1 MVIATSWKVSLQHSR
16 LIQFGI
22 PVYLGH
28 LLVNQQTSWVGSI
41 VVIFTGLVTIG
52 VAAYLYRSF
61 REFKNHS
68 ERMGSSYH
76 LEEGETE
83 FEVAPGVRKPGDEQT
98 ALVTRTSD
106 DEFFFDEEEEIGG

>member
-1 MVIATSWKVSLQHSR
+1 M
-16 LIQFGI
+16 
-22 PVYLGH
+22 YLGH
-28 LLVNQQTSWVGSI
+28 LLANQETSWLGSV
-41 VVIFTGLVTIG
+41 VVIFTGFVTIG

-61 REFKNHS
+61 REFKSRS

-83 FEVAPGVRKPGDEQT
+83 FEVAPGARKSGDEQA
-98 ALVTRTSD
+98 ALVTQTSD